1 MESTDGNILELTW
14 RRTLV
19 VWWALLW
26 RSVLFSGLL
35 GAVLGFVGGTVVALR
50 GRPDLSATVGRIL
63 GQLGTLPIS
72 LVVLRVLLRKAFKE
86 FSVRLIATHDVN

>member
-1 MESTDGNILELTW
+1 MESPDGNILEMTW

-26 RSVLFSGLL
+26 RSALFSGVL
-35 GAVLGFVGGTVVALR
+35 GAVLGFVGGVVVALR

-63 GQLGTLPIS
+63 GQLASLPVS
-72 LVVLRVLLRKAFKE
+72 LIVLRRILRKDFKD
-86 FSVRLIATHDVN
+86 FSVRLIATRDVR